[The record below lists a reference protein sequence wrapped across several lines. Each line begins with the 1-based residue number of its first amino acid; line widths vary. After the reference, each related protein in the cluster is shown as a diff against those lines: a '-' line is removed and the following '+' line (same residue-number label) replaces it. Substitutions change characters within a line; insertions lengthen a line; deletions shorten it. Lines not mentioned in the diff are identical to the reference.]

1 MKKFLLAVNLCL
13 LTTVTLTIANR
24 ALAEGDP
31 EAGKTKAAQCAAC
44 HGADG
49 NSLAPTF
56 PKIAGQGE
64 KYLLKQLQEIKEGV
78 RPVAQMAGQL
88 DNMSDQDLQDIASYY
103 ATQTMSG
110 SAAKKELVDM
120 GASVY
125 RAGLKKQGI
134 AACTGCHSPTAAG
147 NAPAGFPRLSGQYA
161 DYIEQQLL
169 QFQTG
174 ERKNDTDSVM
184 RAIAERMTAK
194 EIKAVSSYASGLR

>member
-1 MKKFLLAVNLCL
+1 MKKILLAVNLCL
-13 LTTVTLTIANR
+13 LTTAGV

-31 EAGKTKAAQCAAC
+31 QAGKAKAAACVAC

-49 NSLAPTF
+49 NSLAAAF

-64 KYLLKQLQEIKEGV
+64 KYLLKQMQEIKEGV

-103 ATQTMSG
+103 AGQTMSG
-110 SAAKKELVDM
+110 SAAKKDLVAM

-125 RAGLKKQGI
+125 RAGIKKQGI
-134 AACTGCHSPTAAG
+134 AACTGCHSPTGVG

-169 QFQTG
+169 MFQTG
-174 ERKNDTDSVM
+174 ERNNDADSVM
-184 RAIAERMTAK
+184 RSIVERMTGK